1 MVNGFENSFLT
12 PYNGLR
18 EARMSH
24 NLKSFLPASD
34 KLTEEIELGRVKAG
48 RLNDSPPMDILII
61 SLINLVQK
69 STTGDF

>member
-1 MVNGFENSFLT
+1 
-12 PYNGLR
+12 
-18 EARMSH
+18 MSR
-24 NLKSFLPASD
+24 NLKAFLPASD